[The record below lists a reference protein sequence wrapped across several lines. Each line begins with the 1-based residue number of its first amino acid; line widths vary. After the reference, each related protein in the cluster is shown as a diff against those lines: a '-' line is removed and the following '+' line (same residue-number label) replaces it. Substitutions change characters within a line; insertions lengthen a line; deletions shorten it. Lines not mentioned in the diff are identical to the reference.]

1 VGSTGEG
8 HERGCREGVRPSSV
22 VYRPGRRSARK
33 KNASFNAGNLDYD
46 FVAATDPATPNGIVQ
61 GQTPFRYGDFAAL
74 FRPN

>member
-8 HERGCREGVRPSSV
+8 HERGCQEGVPPSSV

-46 FVAATDPATPNGIVQ
+46 FVVATVPGGGVNILE
-61 GQTPFRYGDFAAL
+61 TPFRYSDFAAL